1 MAIIR
6 KKIKL
11 VGPLGKREIEA
22 MFDSG
27 ASYSCIRKDIAEK
40 LEILR
45 PLVEPME
52 FVTAKKEIKIK
63 AEYAVRLDFYINGD
77 RFSDE
82 FIVMEE
88 LGSEIIIGAK
98 TMQAW
103 RMKIDFEAEEI
114 KYDKRVTELQII

>member
-1 MAIIR
+1 MAIILKR
-6 KKIKL
+6 IRIEGSK
-11 VGPLGKREIEA
+11 GWREIEA

-27 ASYSCIRKDIAEK
+27 ASYSCIKKAIAEEIATLEK
-40 LEILR
+40 L
-45 PLVEPME
+45 PKPME
-52 FVTAKKEIKIK
+52 FKTAKEEVNLK
-63 AEYAVRLDFYINGD
+63 AEYRVRLDFYINGD